1 MTYNLVSCYQG
12 HFSVERAIYRFH
24 FVKRFIKFY
33 RNCLEGF
40 RNDFVH
46 WDTILYILLVDNHD
60 V

>member
-1 MTYNLVSCYQG
+1 MLSRS
-12 HFSVERAIYRFH
+12 FSSREQFIDFI
-24 FVKRFIKFY
+24 FVKRFIKYY